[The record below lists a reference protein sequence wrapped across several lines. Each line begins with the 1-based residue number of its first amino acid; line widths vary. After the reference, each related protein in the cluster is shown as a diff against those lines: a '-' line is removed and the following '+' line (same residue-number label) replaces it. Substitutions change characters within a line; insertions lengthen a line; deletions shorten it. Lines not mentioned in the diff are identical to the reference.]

1 MSKAVSPDGLPLPAA
16 RLHICWQA
24 WSQTV
29 TAMPAARY
37 ACINRMYKYVS
48 ADSDGKLQGKLAVL
62 LVLNKS
68 AEKAV
73 SDKLCPQ
80 SANGSLIVLPKLT
93 ISIAVKRGL
102 HTAWQL
108 PASCCAML
116 CRACGT
122 LEAADAATELLQ
134 DLLAAMSFC
143 SSAM

>member
-1 MSKAVSPDGLPLPAA
+1 MSKAVSPDRLPLPTA
-16 RLHICWQA
+16 RLQIRWQA

-37 ACINRMYKYVS
+37 ARINRMYKYVS
-48 ADSDGKLQGKLAVL
+48 ADSDGGLPGKLAVL
-62 LVLNKS
+62 LVVNKS
-68 AEKAV
+68 FERAV
-73 SDKLCPQ
+73 SDNTCPQ

-93 ISIAVKRGL
+93 ISIATNRGL
-102 HTAWQL
+102 HTVWQL
-108 PASCCAML
+108 SASCYAIL

-134 DLLAAMSFC
+134 DHLAAMSFC